1 MLDAYTE
8 GPGTTQGLSDSE
20 KFKEGYVKKG
30 KGKVKNPPKKTVE
43 VSSWLNLNLTH
54 IHDDNNYS
62 DGYDR
67 WGSS

>member
-1 MLDAYTE
+1 MTSLYPGMLDAYTE

-43 VSSWLNLNLTH
+43 VNSWLVELES
-54 IHDDNNYS
+54 YK
-62 DGYDR
+62 YP
-67 WGSS
+67 

>member
-43 VSSWLNLNLTH
+43 VSSWMSISLK
-54 IHDDNNYS
+54 
-62 DGYDR
+62 
-67 WGSS
+67 GSFVFVLESSFDSTSI

>member
-43 VSSWLNLNLTH
+43 VSSWMSLSLK
-54 IHDDNNYS
+54 
-62 DGYDR
+62 
-67 WGSS
+67 GSFVFVLESSFDSTSI

>member
-30 KGKVKNPPKKTVE
+30 KGKVKNPPKKAVE
-43 VSSWLNLNLTH
+43 VNSWMLPRKLYVCLGKKFGW
-54 IHDDNNYS
+54 S
-62 DGYDR
+62 
-67 WGSS
+67 